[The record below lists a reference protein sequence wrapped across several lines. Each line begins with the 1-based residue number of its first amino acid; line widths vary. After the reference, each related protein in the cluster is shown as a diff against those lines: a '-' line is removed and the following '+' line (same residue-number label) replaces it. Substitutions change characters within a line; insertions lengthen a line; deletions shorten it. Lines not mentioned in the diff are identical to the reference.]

1 MNLIVDLVIN
11 QCVVYFVG
19 MYVCME
25 ARYFV
30 NRFWWSMTFYCRPV
44 SGLRTSLVME
54 FLVRDTQSEDAGYA
68 VSIETANYF

>member
-30 NRFWWSMTFYCRPV
+30 NRFWWRYDLFTVARCL
-44 SGLRTSLVME
+44 GLELP
-54 FLVRDTQSEDAGYA
+54 
-68 VSIETANYF
+68 